1 MKKSKKKDSG
11 KSETYN
17 FKCSDETQIKITRSN
32 QRTFINLYNVIF
44 SEPEGLEG
52 LSMALQ
58 AVIAGSS
65 GLPQDKGSIN
75 FDDVKFNMQIISV
88 EPKMTKPKMPWGL
101 ITLMDKE
108 AEIKLIYEKT
118 RFDTLVNVIETLGK
132 NYIENL
138 IFKIKLD
145 QEELKKKQDSN
156 LKGWIIYDY
165 SIVNTV
171 K

>member
-32 QRTFINLYNVIF
+32 QSTYINLYNVIF

-65 GLPQDKGSIN
+65 GLPQNKGSIN
-75 FDDVKFNMQIISV
+75 FDDVKFNMGIISV
-88 EPKMTKPKMPWGL
+88 EPKMTKPKMPLGL
-101 ITLMDKE
+101 ITLMYKD
-108 AEIKLIYEKT
+108 AEIQLTYEKT
-118 RFDTLVNVIETLGK
+118 RFDSLVDTIETLGK
-132 NYIENL
+132 NYAKNL

-145 QEELKKKQDSN
+145 QEEVKKKQDSN
-156 LKGWIIYDY
+156 MKGWIIYDY
-165 SIVNTV
+165 SIVNIV

>member
-1 MKKSKKKDSG
+1 MKKSKNQDSG
-11 KSETYN
+11 KSEVYN
-17 FKCSDETQIKITRSN
+17 FKCSDETQVEITKSN
-32 QRTFINLYNVIF
+32 QSTYIKLYNLIF

-65 GLPQDKGSIN
+65 GLSQSRGSIN
-75 FDDVKFNMQIISV
+75 FDGVKCSIKIVSA
-88 EPKMTKPKMPWGL
+88 EPKMTKPKMPLGFIAL
-101 ITLMDKE
+101 YDE
-108 AEIKLIYEKT
+108 AVEIKLIYEKT

-145 QEELKKKQDSN
+145 QEELKKKQDSD
-156 LKGWIIYDY
+156 LKRWICYDY
-165 SIVNTV
+165 SIVNHI